1 MRISGLIISAVC
13 SVLMISAAD
22 YERIY
27 AESFPEPGAKA
38 AVLAEASTGRV
49 IYEKN
54 SDEKLSMASTT
65 KIMTV
70 LLCLESGDLD
80 EEFTVDPEAIK
91 VEGSSMGLREGDV
104 VSKRDLCIGM
114 LLPSGNDAANAAAV
128 KIAGNIKDFA
138 VMMNKRAQ
146 EIGMT
151 RSCFVTPSG
160 LEAPGHGTS
169 AHDMFLLARE
179 ALKNEDFRAICS
191 QKSMKLTF
199 GNPPYE
205 RWLKNTNRLLS
216 EYDGVNG
223 VKTGFTDE
231 AGKCLISSCERNGV
245 SLICVT
251 LNDPN
256 DRADHAAMY
265 DYGFAHT
272 VSAELPAG
280 EHFADVAGGK
290 SEKVSISSG
299 QTIPV
304 GVIDGEVPELTEK
317 TYIVPFLY
325 APVKKGTY
333 AGYTE
338 YYCDGVLVCRHE
350 LYTDVSVEADR
361 GNRTVFQK
369 ISDLAGKIIRRF
381 V

>member
-1 MRISGLIISAVC
+1 MKTKNMIISAVC
-13 SVLMISAAD
+13 SVFVFSGSMCESS
-22 YERIY
+22 Y
-27 AESFPEPGAKA
+27 AEPFPEPSAKA
-38 AVLAEASTGRV
+38 AVLADALTGRI

-80 EEFTVDPEAIK
+80 EEFTVDPDAIK
-91 VEGSSMGLREGDV
+91 VEGSSMGLREGDI

-128 KIAGNIKDFA
+128 KIAGSIKKFA
-138 VMMNKRAQ
+138 VMMNKRAE

-179 ALKNEDFRAICS
+179 AMKNEDFRAICS
-191 QKSMKLTF
+191 QKSIKLSF
-199 GNPPYE
+199 GDPPYE
-205 RWLKNTNRLLS
+205 RWLKNTNKLLS
-216 EYDGVNG
+216 EYEGVNG
-223 VKTGFTDE
+223 IKTGFTDQ
-231 AGKCLISSCERNGV
+231 AGKCLISSCEKDGV

-251 LNDPN
+251 LNDPQ

-272 VSAELPAG
+272 SAAELPEH

-290 SEKVSISSG
+290 AEKVRISSG
-299 QTIPV
+299 QTISV
-304 GVIDGEVPELTEK
+304 GIIDGVVPELTEK

-338 YYCDGVLVCRHE
+338 YYCDGILVCRHD
-350 LYTDVSVEADR
+350 LYTDMPVEAYRSDR
-361 GNRTVFQK
+361 TIFQK
-369 ISDLAGKIIRRF
+369 ICDLAGKIKRRF
-381 V
+381 A

>member
-1 MRISGLIISAVC
+1 MKRSGIIVCAVF
-13 SVLMISAAD
+13 SVLLLQGKNMISAAAD
-22 YERIY
+22 Q
-27 AESFPEPGAKA
+27 FPEPEARA
-38 AVLAEASTGRV
+38 AVLAEAVTGKI

-54 SDEKLSMASTT
+54 SHEKLSMASTT

-91 VEGSSMGLREGDV
+91 VEGSSMGLQERDI

-128 KIAGNIKDFA
+128 RVAGSIKDFA
-138 VMMNKRAQ
+138 DMMNRRAE

-169 AHDMFLLARE
+169 AYDMFLLARE
-179 ALKNEDFRAICS
+179 ALKNDDFREICS

-216 EYDGVNG
+216 EYEGVTG

-231 AGKCLISSCERNGV
+231 AGKCLVSSCERNGV

-251 LNDPN
+251 LNDPQ

-265 DYGFAHT
+265 DYGFSH
-272 VSAELPAG
+272 VSEAELPEGRYYA
-280 EHFADVAGGK
+280 EVAGGK
-290 SEKVSISSG
+290 EDRISISSG
-299 QTIPV
+299 ERIYA
-304 GVIDGEVPELTEK
+304 GIIDGEMPELEKRTFTE
-317 TYIVPFLY
+317 PFLY
-325 APVKKGTY
+325 APVKKGTF

-338 YYCDGVLVCRHE
+338 YYCDGVLVCRQD
-350 LYTDVSVEADR
+350 LYTDDDAER
-361 GNRTVFQK
+361 Y
-369 ISDLAGKIIRRF
+369 ISKKSFFTLLSDFAGKIKRRF
-381 V
+381 